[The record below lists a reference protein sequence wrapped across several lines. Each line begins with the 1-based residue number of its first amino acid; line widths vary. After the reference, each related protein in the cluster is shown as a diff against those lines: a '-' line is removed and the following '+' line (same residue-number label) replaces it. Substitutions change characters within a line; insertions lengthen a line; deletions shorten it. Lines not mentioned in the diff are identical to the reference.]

1 MFDPTMMF
9 YDIGSVIICILSVVA
24 AYLHFRLFFECDL
37 DMGRWVFL
45 FTAVVSSSMLAVF
58 IASMLR
64 LYPDGFRI
72 SPEIGRPA
80 YAFLLLSLALGAI
93 FQHRIGGKCK

>member
-1 MFDPTMMF
+1 MYDTLF
-9 YDIGSVIICILSVVA
+9 YDIGSIIICILALVA
-24 AYLHFRLFFECDL
+24 AYLHFRLFFECN
-37 DMGRWVFL
+37 MEGGRWVFL
-45 FTAVVSSSMLAVF
+45 FTAIVSSSMLLVF
-58 IASMLR
+58 IASMMR

-80 YAFLLLSLALGAI
+80 YAFLLLSLALGAL